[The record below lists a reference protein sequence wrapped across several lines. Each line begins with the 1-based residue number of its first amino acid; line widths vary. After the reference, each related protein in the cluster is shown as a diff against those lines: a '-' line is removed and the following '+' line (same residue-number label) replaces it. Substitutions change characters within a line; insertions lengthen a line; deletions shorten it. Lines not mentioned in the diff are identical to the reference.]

1 MLGMFEKKAV
11 IYTNNDYG
19 TLRGKTAND
28 LVMYSRKY
36 EIVAVIDETKAGKD
50 AGEVIGIGRNGIPI
64 VASLEDSLKYEP
76 KALIIGT
83 APVGGAL
90 AADWWKSTDGKSAWM
105 SIINSA
111 IVHGMD
117 IVNGLHQFF
126 SDDPQVNKLAA
137 EHHVKI
143 LDFRKP
149 SPDFRERVFKGEIR
163 KVDVPIVAI
172 LSTDLAAGKNIAIIE
187 LLKEAEKKGLDPGLV
202 ATGQTM
208 MMIGADA
215 GIALDALPADFMAGS
230 VEHAV
235 LKVAKMGK
243 DIIFVEGQGALS
255 HPWAGHE
262 TLAVIH
268 GCWPDAVI
276 LVHNPFLQKRS
287 FFPEFDMP
295 TPQDE
300 IKKVETIFP
309 ETRVVG
315 IAVNGFL
322 KSDDEIRAACK
333 KIEAET
339 GLPTTDCYRFGA
351 SRLFDPLV
359 RYLNTTK
366 KKPLQL

>member
-1 MLGMFEKKAV
+1 MFEKKAV

-19 TLRGKTAND
+19 TLKGKTAND
-28 LVMYSRKY
+28 LIMYSRKY
-36 EIVAVIDETKAGKD
+36 EIVAVIDETRAGKD
-50 AGEVIGIGRNGIPI
+50 AGEVLGLGKNGIPI
-64 VASLEDSLKYEP
+64 VARLEDSLKYQP

-90 AADWWKSTDGKSAWM
+90 APDRGRNADGQARAWTST
-105 SIINSA
+105 INNA
-111 IVHGMD
+111 IVNGMD

-126 SDDPQVNKLAA
+126 SDDPQFSKLAA
-137 EHHVKI
+137 EHKVKLI
-143 LDFRKP
+143 DFRKP
-149 SPDFRERVFKGEIR
+149 SPDFRERIFKGEIR
-163 KVDVPIVAI
+163 KVDVPVVTI

-187 LLKEAEKKGLDPGLV
+187 LLKEAEKKGLNPGFV
-202 ATGQTM
+202 ATGQTT

-215 GIALDALPADFMAGS
+215 GIAVDALPADFMAGS

-235 LKVAKMGK
+235 LEVAKMGK

-262 TLAVIH
+262 TLAVIY
-268 GCWPDAVI
+268 GSWPDAVI
-276 LVHNPFLQKRS
+276 LVHNPFLEKRS

-322 KSDDEIRAACK
+322 KSDEEIRAACK

-339 GLPTTDCYRFGA
+339 GLPATDCYRFGA

-359 RYLNTTK
+359 KYLNTTK
-366 KKPLQL
+366 KKPVAL